1 MGLFMIPNMTGRWPA
16 SIAPDRAKAMGT
28 DRTGNKGLASTGAA
42 VLIVTDHSRG
52 EPMAKRPRT
61 IMWNKLFALSRDDAL
76 PLQFQLRSRIV
87 DTILAGT
94 LPPGTTLPS
103 SRVLAGD
110 LAVSRNTVIL
120 SYQQLVDDGYLV
132 SRERSGFVVAD
143 RDPGAART
151 PAPRAPSSGT
161 PDWGR
166 RLRLQAST
174 MRSIEKPSDWRSYR
188 YPFLFG
194 QFDPS
199 IFPLAAWRQCCRQAL
214 GVLEL
219 RDWGRDTIDEDD
231 PLLIEQLR
239 SRVLPR
245 RGIWADPS
253 EIMVTLGTQQA
264 LYLIGEALL
273 GPGTTIGVEDPGYP
287 DIRNIA
293 AIRQSRVQPLRVDGH
308 GLCPDAAL
316 AQCDYAHV
324 TPNHQCPTTATMPLD
339 RRAALLAAAGA
350 AGTVLIEDDYDCET
364 DFSGTT
370 RPSLRSLDTEG
381 RVIYVSSLSKTL
393 APGLRLGFI
402 VADAALIRELRALR
416 RLMVRHPPL
425 NNQRA
430 VALFLSLGHYELL
443 VARLTETYRR
453 RADRLAEALTR
464 HVPEARFTYPS
475 GGASIWLRGPP
486 GFDARRGLDR
496 ASRQGLLFETGDIF
510 FADPQMGADHIRL
523 GYSVIPEEAIGPGI
537 AELGRVIAAG

>member
-1 MGLFMIPNMTGRWPA
+1 
-16 SIAPDRAKAMGT
+16 
-28 DRTGNKGLASTGAA
+28 
-42 VLIVTDHSRG
+42 
-52 EPMAKRPRT
+52 MAKRPRT
-61 IMWNKLFALSRDDAL
+61 IMWNKLFALSRNDAL

-94 LPPGTTLPS
+94 LPAGTTLPS
-103 SRVLAGD
+103 SRVLAHE

-132 SRERSGFVVAD
+132 SRERSGFVVAS
-143 RDPGAART
+143 REA
-151 PAPRAPSSGT
+151 PARAPALRAVPTGS
-161 PDWGR
+161 PDWSR
-166 RLRLQAST
+166 RLRTQAAT
-174 MRSIEKPSDWRSYR
+174 LRSIEKPSDWRSYR

-239 SRVLPR
+239 SRILPR

-293 AIRQSRVQPLRVDGH
+293 AIRQSRIQPLRIDVE
-308 GLCPDAAL
+308 GLCADAGL
-316 AQCDYAHV
+316 AQCDYVHV
-324 TPNHQCPTTATMPLD
+324 TPNHQCPTTATMPLA
-339 RRAALLAAAGA
+339 RREALLNAARA

-364 DFSGTT
+364 GFSGAPQ
-370 RPSLRSLDTEG
+370 PSLRSLDDQG

-393 APGLRLGFI
+393 APGLRLGFV

-430 VALFLSLGHYELL
+430 VALFLSLGHYERL

-453 RADRLAEALTR
+453 RADRLAEALVQ
-464 HVPEARFTYPS
+464 HLPQARFARPS
-475 GGASIWLRGPP
+475 GGASIWLRGPA
-486 GFDARRGLDR
+486 GFDARRALER

-510 FADPQMGADHIRL
+510 FADPQRGAAHIRL
-523 GYSVIPEEAIGPGI
+523 GYSVIPEEAIDPGI
-537 AELGRVIAAG
+537 AELARVIAAG